1 MNNVKSVIDI
11 SQFPNSQKYL
21 LENKDIL
28 EKRNYIKK
36 ANRKWYEIWVPQ
48 QPENWKKTKLV
59 FPDISEKPIFWISEK
74 EEVIQGNCYWIISD
88 SQNDSLLWLAL
99 GVGNSSFIEEFY
111 DNNFNN
117 KLYAGRRR
125 FMTQYVEKF
134 PIPNPESEISKAIIK
149 LSKKIYDLT
158 DKEDTSALQTEL
170 NILVYKA
177 FGLQ

>member
-1 MNNVKSVIDI
+1 MDY
-11 SQFPNSQKYL
+11 F
-21 LENKDIL
+21 
-28 EKRNYIKK
+28 
-36 ANRKWYEIWVPQ
+36 
-48 QPENWKKTKLV
+48 
-59 FPDISEKPIFWISEK
+59 
-74 EEVIQGNCYWIISD
+74 
-88 SQNDSLLWLAL
+88 LWLAL

-134 PIPNPESEISKAIIK
+134 PIPNPESEISKAIIE
-149 LSKKIYDLT
+149 LSKRIYDLT